1 MTIFVVKTRL
11 ITSLKFHPVFKT
23 GKQKIELNQKKFV
36 KELRIW
42 YGVYLLFMHVIK
54 MKRLIFYDI

>member
-1 MTIFVVKTRL
+1 MTIFVVKTRI

-36 KELRIW
+36 KDLRIW

-54 MKRLIFYDI
+54 MNG